1 MTPERTA
8 PRSYAPLTEEERRRR
23 AESTGGEPMLDS
35 AAANDSESTAY
46 IGYHHVDV
54 LLDLQHPRTG
64 EPAELPFCITG
75 QIQELLFK
83 LLFTEVNRIWDLLL
97 ADDLDEALRH
107 LRRVEGVQRVLTTTW
122 ESLSTITPTEFA
134 AFRDQLGLG
143 LGCPVLHVPA
153 TRIRARQQGAP
164 DGGTVP
170 AGGLG
175 VRAGHGRA
183 AGTESVRRGA
193 LRPPA
198 PRPGRPGP
206 LRGAGLRRAVPAERR
221 GRTGL
226 T

>member
-54 LLDLQHPRTG
+54 LLGLQHPRTG
-64 EPAELPFCITG
+64 EPAELPFYITG

-83 LLFTEVNRIWDLLL
+83 LLFTEVNRIRDLLL

-134 AFRDQLGLG
+134 AFRDQLGSASGVQSYMYRQLEFALG
-143 LGCPVLHVPA
+143 NKPNTASFPSCWPH
-153 TRIRARQQGAP
+153 AP
-164 DGGTVP
+164 QSD
-170 AGGLG
+170 AN
-175 VRAGHGRA
+175 
-183 AGTESVRRGA
+183 
-193 LRPPA
+193 
-198 PRPGRPGP
+198 PGRCG
-206 LRGAGLRRAVPAERR
+206 GDH
-221 GRTGL
+221 
-226 T
+226 